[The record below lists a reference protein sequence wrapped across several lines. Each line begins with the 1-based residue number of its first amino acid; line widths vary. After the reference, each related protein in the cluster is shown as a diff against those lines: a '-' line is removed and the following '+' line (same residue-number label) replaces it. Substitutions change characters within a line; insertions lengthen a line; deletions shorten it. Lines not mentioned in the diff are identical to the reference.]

1 MQVYIV
7 IEIYE
12 RINDMYQ
19 KQKEKAMELLKNNEK
34 NRDYT
39 NRYWI
44 PYADYLDP
52 ADCFSTFSC
61 DYLDGKQGYLDLIDN
76 LLRADQTAKVFVELY
91 GCDSFD
97 GKPCINAE
105 TLILFSRLPLS
116 DIEHIFQMISG
127 KNPISHSQL
136 LLLTGMAARSRLRIF
151 PPTAALSTIA
161 GGINTVHSYP
171 RATPVGAAGDDT
183 PHIFSIFTFPIA
195 EALTQ
200 MQVSA
205 VFFLKQDFS
214 AQTFSATLAA

>member
-1 MQVYIV
+1 
-7 IEIYE
+7 
-12 RINDMYQ
+12 MYQ

-39 NRYWI
+39 NRYRI

-116 DIEHIFQMISG
+116 DIEHIF
-127 KNPISHSQL
+127 NAPDD
-136 LLLTGMAARSRLRIF
+136 IF
-151 PPTAALSTIA
+151 PDDIGEKTDLSQPTFIIDRNGCEISVADLSTN
-161 GGINTVHSYP
+161 GCSVYYCWW
-171 RATPVGAAGDDT
+171 D
-183 PHIFSIFTFPIA
+183 
-195 EALTQ
+195 
-200 MQVSA
+200 
-205 VFFLKQDFS
+205 
-214 AQTFSATLAA
+214 